1 MATTYDAIIIGTGQ
15 AGPSLAVR
23 LASTGMRVA
32 IIERKRFGGTCVNT
46 GCIPTKTLVASARA
60 AHIAQRASEYG
71 VMLDSSVTVDMKKVK
86 ERKDAVVRRSNEGVE
101 KWLKSTANLKVYE
114 GHARFEDA
122 HRVRV
127 GNELLEADT
136 IFINVGGRAST
147 PPLPGLDQVSYFNNS
162 TMMEVDFLPEHLIVI
177 GGSYVG
183 LEFAQMY
190 RRFGSEVTIVEMGP
204 RLIHREDED
213 VSEAIRT
220 ILENEGI
227 NIRLEAECIALEK
240 RGKKVAINVDCSS
253 GDKTVAGSHALLAV
267 GRVPNTEDLGLE
279 NAGVAVDQRGYIQV
293 DDQLR
298 TNVLRIYA
306 LGDCNGRGAF
316 THTSYNDYEI
326 VAANLLDGDQ
336 RRVSDRIT
344 AYALYID
351 PPLGRAGMTETEVRK
366 SGRKALMAKRPMA
379 HVGRAVEK
387 GETQGFM
394 KVLVD
399 AGTKEILGAALLGIE
414 CDEVIHS
421 ILDVMYAKAPYTVIQ
436 RAMHIHPTVTELI
449 PTMLG
454 ELQPLSGTPSSSDA
468 G

>member
-23 LASTGMRVA
+23 LAGTGMKVA
-32 IIERKRFGGTCVNT
+32 IIERKRFGGTCVNN

-60 AHIAQRASEYG
+60 AHITRTASDYG
-71 VMLDSSVTVDMKKVK
+71 LMIGGSIAVDMKRVK
-86 ERKDAVVRRSNEGVE
+86 ERKDAVVRLSNEGLE
-101 KWLKSTANLKVYE
+101 KWLKNTENLTVYE
-114 GHARFEDA
+114 GHARFEDV

-127 GNELLEADT
+127 GDELLEADK

-147 PPLPGLDQVSYFNNS
+147 PPLRGLDQVSYFNNS

-190 RRFGSEVTIVEMGP
+190 RRFGSEVTIVEMAP
-204 RLIHREDED
+204 RLIQREDED

-220 ILENEGI
+220 ILEAEGI
-227 NIRLEAECIALEK
+227 KMRLSAECIALER
-240 RGKKVAINVDCSS
+240 RGEKVAVNVDCSS
-253 GDKTVAGSHALLAV
+253 GDKTVIRSHALLAV
-267 GRVPNTEDLGLE
+267 GRVPNTADLGLE
-279 NAGVAVDQRGYIQV
+279 KARIGVDQRGYIQV
-293 DDQLR
+293 DDELR
-298 TNVLRIYA
+298 TNVPGIYA

-351 PPLGRAGMTETEVRK
+351 PPLGRAGMTETEARK
-366 SGRKALMAKRPMA
+366 SGRKTLIAKRAMER
-379 HVGRAVEK
+379 VGRAVEK

-399 AGTKEILGAALLGIE
+399 AETKQILGASLLGIE

-454 ELQPLSGTPSSSDA
+454 ELKPLEATGA

>member
-1 MATTYDAIIIGTGQ
+1 TYDAIIIGTGQ
-15 AGPSLAVR
+15 AGPPLAVR
-23 LASTGMRVA
+23 LAGAGMRVA
-32 IIERKRFGGTCVNT
+32 IVERKRFGGTCVNN

-60 AHIAQRASEYG
+60 AHSARRAADYG
-71 VMLDSSVTVDMKKVK
+71 VMIESSITVDMEKVK
-86 ERKDAVVRRSNEGVE
+86 ERKDDVVRRSNEDVE
-101 KWLKSTANLKVYE
+101 KWLKSAENLTVYE
-114 GHARFEDA
+114 GHARFEDT
-122 HRVRV
+122 RQVRI
-127 GNELLEADT
+127 GDELIEGDK
-136 IFINVGGRAST
+136 IFINVGARAST
-147 PPLPGLDQVSYFNNS
+147 PPLPGLDQVRYLTNS
-162 TMMEVDFLPEHLIVI
+162 SMMDVNYLPEHLIVV

-183 LEFAQMY
+183 LEFGQMY

-204 RLIHREDED
+204 RLIKREDED
-213 VSEAIRT
+213 VSEAIRK

-227 NIRLEAECIALEK
+227 NIRLDAECIGVEK
-240 RGKKVAINVDCSS
+240 HGDKIAINVDCRT
-253 GDKTVAGSHALLAV
+253 GDKTVLGSHLLLAV
-267 GRVPNTEDLGLE
+267 GRVPNTDDLGLE

-298 TNVLRIYA
+298 TKVPGVYA

-326 VAANLLDGDQ
+326 VAGNLLDDDP

-344 AYALYID
+344 AYALYTD
-351 PPLGRAGMTETEVRK
+351 PPLGRAGMTEAEARK
-366 SGRKALMAKRPMA
+366 SGRKALLATRPMTR
-379 HVGRAVEK
+379 VGRAVEK

-394 KVLVD
+394 KILVD
-399 AGTKEILGAALLGIE
+399 AETKEILGASLLGIE

-454 ELQPLSGTPSSSDA
+454 ELKPLDA
-468 G
+468 IHN

>member
-1 MATTYDAIIIGTGQ
+1 MATMYEAIIIGTGQ

-23 LASTGMRVA
+23 LASKGLKVA
-32 IIERKRFGGTCVNT
+32 IIERKLFGGTCVNT

-60 AHIAQRASEYG
+60 AHISRRASEYG
-71 VMLDSSVTVDMKKVK
+71 VMLDSSVTVDMRKVK

-101 KWLKSTANLKVYE
+101 KWLKSTENLTVYE
-114 GHARFEDA
+114 GHARFEEA

-127 GNELLEADT
+127 GDELLEAGK

-147 PPLPGLDQVSYFNNS
+147 PPLPGLDQVSYFTNS
-162 TMMEVDFLPEHLIVI
+162 TMMEVDFLPQHLIVV

-204 RLIHREDED
+204 RLIQREDED
-213 VSEAIRT
+213 VSEAVKS
-220 ILENEGI
+220 ILENEGMK
-227 NIRLEAECIALEK
+227 IRLSAECIRLEK
-240 RGKKVAINVDCSS
+240 RGDKVAVHVDCSS
-253 GDKTVAGSHALLAV
+253 GDKTVIGSDALLAV
-267 GRVPNTEDLGLE
+267 GRVPNTNDLGLG
-279 NAGVAVDQRGYIQV
+279 NAGIAVDQRGYIQV

-298 TNVLRIYA
+298 TNVPGIYA

-316 THTSYNDYEI
+316 THTAYNDYEI

-351 PPLGRAGMTETEVRK
+351 PALGRAGMTETEARK
-366 SGRKALMAKRPMA
+366 SGRKALIAKRPMA
-379 HVGRAVEK
+379 RVGRAVEK

-394 KVLVD
+394 KILVD
-399 AGTKEILGAALLGIE
+399 ADTKAILGASLLGIE

-454 ELQPLSGTPSSSDA
+454 ELKPLV
-468 G
+468 